1 MANGKVYGSPVGYQA
16 PSAAASQGRPR
27 VGQASP
33 EEIHRRLDAYEAH
46 LRSEHAMVQ
55 KARAAVPRPRG
66 SSAGPAKARG
76 SVPGVDMA
84 VTKAG
89 G

>member
-16 PSAAASQGRPR
+16 PDPGRVQRKAAP
-27 VGQASP
+27 ASP